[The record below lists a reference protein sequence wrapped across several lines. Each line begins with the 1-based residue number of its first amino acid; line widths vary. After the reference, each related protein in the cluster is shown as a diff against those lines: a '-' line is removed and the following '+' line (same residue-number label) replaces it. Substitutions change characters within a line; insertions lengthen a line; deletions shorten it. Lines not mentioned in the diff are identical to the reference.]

1 VNPEKDLPIG
11 GDVLDESHLQSSLWN
26 TAALDKGT
34 ELMPFDVSVQK
45 FQYKGRYII
54 LPSANGLMVVNQHR
68 AHVRVLFDQNMQCI
82 TTGGR
87 PSQKELFPMVLQ
99 FEPSDCVVLE
109 DLMEDVCSLGF
120 DLSNLG
126 GGSYSVN
133 GVPAGL
139 EGIDIQTLLH
149 DMIVAAKEKTNDIR
163 KDAQEALALTMAEN
177 AAIVYGQILSVAE
190 MERLLQD
197 LFATKSPARTP
208 DGKLIYTV
216 IEDKT
221 LNAPF

>member
-1 VNPEKDLPIG
+1 
-11 GDVLDESHLQSSLWN
+11 
-26 TAALDKGT
+26 
-34 ELMPFDVSVQK
+34 
-45 FQYKGRYII
+45 
-54 LPSANGLMVVNQHR
+54 
-68 AHVRVLFDQNMQCI
+68 
-82 TTGGR
+82 
-87 PSQKELFPMVLQ
+87 MVLQ

-109 DLMEDVCSLGF
+109 NLMEDVCSLGF

-163 KDAQEALALTMAEN
+163 RDAQEALALTMAEN